1 MLYWLTNEAV
11 HPLQSVESLLYSAI
25 FDRMKVAALTL
36 LLVAFIR
43 VLSFSQDLTL
53 GIHAVNPTKGMKC
66 QLKLKLQNTKESYC
80 ILQTPIVT
88 ASDFTGVGEIYVDT
102 LQKLAVFDL
111 LLNETAAKKV
121 YTLSKGFQ
129 DIQLAMVVDQ
139 RIVSILSSKG
149 NVVNGVVRFS
159 QEGGTYDDLR
169 RLQQTLMRA
178 INQ

>member
-1 MLYWLTNEAV
+1 MKATTLT
-11 HPLQSVESLLYSAI
+11 
-25 FDRMKVAALTL
+25 FL
-36 LLVAFIR
+36 LLTFAL

-66 QLKLKLQNTKESYC
+66 QLKLKLANTKQSYC
-80 ILQTPIVT
+80 ILETPIVT
-88 ASDFTGVGEIYVDT
+88 AADFIGVGEIYVDT

-139 RIVSILSSKG
+139 RIVSILSSRG
-149 NVVNGVVRFS
+149 NVINGVVRFS
-159 QEGGTYDDLR
+159 QEGGTYDDLKN
-169 RLQQTLMRA
+169 LQQKLLRA
-178 INQ
+178 VNQ